1 MTMRTGWRIIT
12 STLIVVA
19 TFGVATAVGAIS
31 GAAGR
36 DDAFR
41 IDRFVQTIE
50 VAPDGTPQVTE
61 ELLVTFTEERRGI
74 FRDLD
79 ERAPFPSSGGYRDIT
94 VDQGEASR
102 PWNLALERWDHG
114 PRVRIGEAS
123 TWLPPGTYPY
133 RIRYTAPT
141 WTVTLRDD
149 PSLVELR
156 VDTPG
161 FDWPTTVGPTTVVVD
176 LPGEPVEAAC
186 VSGPRRSTR
195 VCPSEPRIDGTQV
208 TFDLGPFEPREA
220 ATIAVRLP
228 ASAFTVA
235 PPTFDPAPLDSTI
248 GPGPWDLSRSAA
260 ALLLAVLLALPFAV
274 WEAVAARKVY
284 RDRVTD
290 PTLHDRAQPTA
301 LPAPPFGF
309 RPPEIAGLLS
319 RTAGQSL
326 LLSAIVDL
334 DQRGLLRTSFS
345 EQEGG
350 FLRSDK
356 RTLTLDRPA
365 QGTVLPK
372 GDDEVV
378 HTLVPAHGPTV
389 FDGSYDSAVAA
400 RASATS
406 NLLSA
411 RASGVFADH
420 GFEHDE
426 GGPMRSGLFRFAA
439 FVVWLGFAAM
449 LGFLFAYA
457 SPIPGVVVAI
467 VAALVVIGWAL
478 ARAPWRHHARPLNS
492 QGRDAVGQARAFD
505 HFVRTVEGEQLEW
518 AAGQPGLGHDHPALT
533 LLPYAIALGHADSW
547 YDRFGP
553 VLKALTAA
561 TAGAGAAGA
570 GAWWASQSSFTGVA
584 TAQAGTSTAPS
595 SSGGGGGGGGSGGGG
610 GGGGSW

>member
-1 MTMRTGWRIIT
+1 MRIGWRIVASAIT
-12 STLIVVA
+12 VA
-19 TFGVATAVGAIS
+19 VTFGIATGVGAVS
-31 GAAGR
+31 GLAGR

-41 IDRFVQTIE
+41 IDGMLQTIE
-50 VAPDGTPQVTE
+50 VAPDGTPRVTE
-61 ELLVTFTEERRGI
+61 QLLVTFTESRRGI

-79 ERAPFPSSGGYRDIT
+79 ERAPFPTSGSYRDIT
-94 VDQGEASR
+94 VDQGQDDR
-102 PWNLALERWDHG
+102 PWNVALERWEHG
-114 PRVRIGEAS
+114 PRIRIGEAS

-161 FDWPTTVGPTTVVVD
+161 FDWPTTIGPSIVVVE
-176 LPGEPVEAAC
+176 LPGEAVEAAC

-195 VCPSEPRIDGTQV
+195 ACLSEPRIDGNRV
-208 TFDLGPFEPREA
+208 TFEIGPFEPREA

-228 ASAFTVA
+228 AAAFSVP
-235 PPTFDPAPLDSTI
+235 PPTYRPAALDSTI
-248 GPGPWDLSRSAA
+248 GPGPWDLSRPAA
-260 ALLLAVLLALPFAV
+260 ALLLAVLLALPLAV
-274 WEAVAARKVY
+274 WEAVAAHKVY

-290 PTLHDRAQPTA
+290 PTIHHRAQPTA

-309 RPPEIAGLLS
+309 KAPEIAGLLS
-319 RTAGQSL
+319 RATGQNL
-326 LLSAIVDL
+326 LLAAIVDL
-334 DQRGLLRTSFS
+334 DQRGLVRTSFS
-345 EQEGG
+345 ETEGG
-350 FLRSDK
+350 FLRSAK
-356 RTLTLDRPA
+356 QTLTVERPP

-372 GDDEVV
+372 DDDELV
-378 HTLVPAHGPTV
+378 HALAPSYGPTV
-389 FDGSYDSAVAA
+389 FDGSYDASVAS
-400 RASATS
+400 RVSATTS
-406 NLLSA
+406 ILDQ
-411 RASGVFADH
+411 RAKQVFATH

-426 GGPMRSGLFRFAA
+426 GGAMRSGLFRFAA
-439 FVVWLGFAAM
+439 FVAWLGLAAV

-457 SPIPGVVVAI
+457 SPLPGVVTAI
-467 VAALVVIGWAL
+467 IAALVVIGWAL

-492 QGRDAVGQARAFD
+492 AGRDAVAQARSFD

-518 AAGQPGLGHDHPALT
+518 AAGQPGIGHDHPALT

-553 VLKALTAA
+553 VLRTLTAA

-570 GAWWASQSSFTGVA
+570 GAWWASQHSFSGVR
-584 TAQAGTSTAPS
+584 TAQSGTSTAPS

>member
-1 MTMRTGWRIIT
+1 MRIGWRIVT
-12 STLIVVA
+12 STVVVA
-19 TFGVATAVGAIS
+19 GTLGLATGIGAIS
-31 GAAGR
+31 GLVNR

-41 IDRFVQTIE
+41 IERFEQTIE
-50 VAPDGTPQVTE
+50 VAADGTPRVTE
-61 ELLVTFTEERRGI
+61 LLLVTFTEERRGI

-79 ERAPFPSSGGYRDIT
+79 ERAPFPTSGGYRDIA
-94 VDQGEASR
+94 VDQGDESR
-102 PWNLALERWDHG
+102 PWNTALERWEHG
-114 PRVRIGEAS
+114 PRVRIGDAS

-161 FDWPTTVGPTTVVVD
+161 FDWPTTIGPTTVVVD
-176 LPGEPVEAAC
+176 LPGEAVEAAC

-195 VCPSEPRIDGTQV
+195 ACASEPRIEGSRV
-208 TFDLGPFEPREA
+208 TFDIGPFEPGEA

-228 ASAFTVA
+228 ASAFSVP
-235 PPTFDPAPLDSTI
+235 PPTFRPAALDSTI
-248 GPGPWDLSRSAA
+248 GPGPWGISRPSA
-260 ALLLAVLLALPFAV
+260 ALLLALLLALPIAA

-290 PTLHDRAQPTA
+290 PVLHDRAQPTA

-319 RTAGQSL
+319 RTTGQNL

-334 DQRGLLRTSFS
+334 EQRGLLRTSFS
-345 EQEGG
+345 ESAGG
-350 FLRSDK
+350 FLRSAK
-356 RTLTLDRPA
+356 QTLTLERPP

-372 GDDEVV
+372 GDDELV
-378 HTLVPAHGPTV
+378 HALVPSYGPTV
-389 FDGSYDSAVAA
+389 FDGSYDSSVSS
-400 RASATS
+400 RVSFTT
-406 NLLSA
+406 NLLTG
-411 RASGVFADH
+411 RASGVFEEH

-426 GGPMRSGLFRFAA
+426 GGPMRSGLVRFAA
-439 FVVWLGFAAM
+439 FVAWLGLAAV
-449 LGFLFAYA
+449 LGFLFTYA
-457 SPIPGVVVAI
+457 GPLPGFVPAI
-467 VAALVVIGWAL
+467 VTVLVLVGWAL
-478 ARAPWRHHARPLNS
+478 ARAPWGHHARPLNS
-492 QGRDAVGQARAFD
+492 EGRDAVGQARAFD

-518 AAGQPGLGHDHPALT
+518 AAGQPGIGHDHPALT

-553 VLKALTAA
+553 VLRALTAA

-570 GAWWASQSSFTGVA
+570 GAWWATQSSFSGVR

-595 SSGGGGGGGGSGGGG
+595 SSGGGGGGSGGGG